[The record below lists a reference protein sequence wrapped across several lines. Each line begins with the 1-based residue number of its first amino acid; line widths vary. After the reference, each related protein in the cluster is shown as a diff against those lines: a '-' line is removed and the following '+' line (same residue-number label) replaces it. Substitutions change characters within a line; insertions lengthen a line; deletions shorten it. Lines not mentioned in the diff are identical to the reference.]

1 MYIRKVS
8 TVVFKFKYGNT
19 LLGGM
24 KVMELIRDKVKWL
37 FQKLVNRETIT
48 YAIAGTLTTIVNFV
62 SLELL
67 CGIGIP
73 TLTANA
79 IAWVIAVTFA
89 YLVNKINVFK
99 STSEDAKDEAKKVT
113 KFFGLRLIT
122 LGVEQLGML
131 IFVVWLGFYRLLVK
145 AFLAVIVIVLNY
157 VFSKLLIFQRKK

>member
-1 MYIRKVS
+1 MD
-8 TVVFKFKYGNT
+8 F
-19 LLGGM
+19 
-24 KVMELIRDKVKWL
+24 IRDKVKWL
-37 FQKLVNRETIT
+37 FQTLVNRETIT

-67 CGIGIP
+67 CRVGIP

-89 YLVNKINVFK
+89 YLVNKINVFQSK
-99 STSEDAKDEAKKVT
+99 SEGAKDEAMKVT

-122 LGVEQLGML
+122 LGIEQLGML

>member
-1 MYIRKVS
+1 MDS
-8 TVVFKFKYGNT
+8 
-19 LLGGM
+19 M
-24 KVMELIRDKVKWL
+24 KDKVKWL

-67 CGIGIP
+67 CRIGIP

-79 IAWVIAVTFA
+79 IAWVIAVAFA
-89 YLVNKINVFK
+89 YLVNKINVFQSK
-99 STSEDAKDEAKKVT
+99 SDDAKDEVKMVT

-122 LGVEQLGML
+122 LGIEQLGML
-131 IFVVWLGFYRLLVK
+131 IFVVWMGYQRLIVK
-145 AFLAVIVIVLNY
+145 AFLAIIVIVLNY